1 MPKILLKKQLI
12 RCVVKCYKSG
22 FYDAIKMMLLPV
34 PSFVRGNSPPSRIM
48 AKGNTFDLNICHGGT
63 GFGVQIP
70 RSSTDEASSGSHYG
84 GSTVKVEYLC
94 FLSGDAHLVIL
105 CNPSIQELSEL
116 ESLPSHLKVNA
127 EGRAHRLQKRE
138 APGLCSRKVRLALGG
153 LASSVSTACE
163 GDLQPHCVTLF

>member
-1 MPKILLKKQLI
+1 MSKILLKKQLI

-22 FYDAIKMMLLPV
+22 FCDAIKMMLLPV
-34 PSFVRGNSPPSRIM
+34 PSFIGGNSPPPRIM

-116 ESLPSHLKVNA
+116 ESLPRHLKVNA

-163 GDLQPHCVTLF
+163 ADLQPHCVTLF